1 MKNIGK
7 IVSDWIWQLPQNLLG
22 VIWKNIKKGSIITPI
37 SNNDIESVGAKAYV
51 IKARGAVTLG
61 KYVFISQTYRNQG
74 MTIKHECGH
83 VKQSKML
90 GPLYL
95 IVIGVPSI
103 LHAWLNDYI
112 GYDEKLEEGYYHF
125 YTEYILMGEF
135 DVRNK

>member
-1 MKNIGK
+1 MNIKNILSNW
-7 IVSDWIWQLPQNLLG
+7 VWQLPQNLLG
-22 VIWKNIKKGSIITPI
+22 IIWKRIKKESVITSI
-37 SNNDIESVGAKAYV
+37 SNDDIRSVDAEAYLMKAG
-51 IKARGAVTLG
+51 GAVTLG
-61 KYVFISQTYRNQG
+61 KYVFISQTYRDQSI
-74 MTIKHECGH
+74 TIKHECGH

-112 GYDEKLEEGYYHF
+112 GCCKKHKDGYYHF

>member
-1 MKNIGK
+1 MWKKIKNFFMNW
-7 IVSDWIWQLPQNLLG
+7 VWQLPQNLLG
-22 VIWKNIKKGSIITPI
+22 VIWKNIKKDSIITLI
-37 SNNDIESVGAKAYV
+37 SNNDIESVGAKAYL

-61 KYVFISQTYRNQG
+61 KYVFISQTYRDQSI
-74 MTIKHECGH
+74 TIKHECGH

-112 GYDEKLEEGYYHF
+112 GCDEESGYSHF
-125 YTEYILMGEF
+125 YTEKYADKLMGI
-135 DVRNK
+135 NT

>member
-7 IVSDWIWQLPQNLLG
+7 IVSDWVWQLPQNLLG
-22 VIWKNIKKGSIITPI
+22 VIWKNIKKDSIITPV
-37 SNNDIESVGAKAYV
+37 SNNDIESVGAKAYL

-61 KYVFISQTYRNQG
+61 KYVFISRTYRDQD
-74 MTIKHECGH
+74 MIIKHECGH

-95 IVIGVPSI
+95 IVIGAPSI

-112 GYDEKLEEGYYHF
+112 GCDEESGYSHF
-125 YTEYILMGEF
+125 YTEKWADKLM
-135 DVRNK
+135 NIST

>member
-1 MKNIGK
+1 MNIKNILSNW
-7 IVSDWIWQLPQNLLG
+7 VWQLPQNLLG
-22 VIWKNIKKGSIITPI
+22 IIWKRIKKESVITSI
-37 SNNDIESVGAKAYV
+37 SNDDIRSVDAEAYLMKAG
-51 IKARGAVTLG
+51 GAVTLG
-61 KYVFISQTYRNQG
+61 KYVFISQTYRDQG

-112 GYDEKLEEGYYHF
+112 GCDEESGYSHF
-125 YTEYILMGEF
+125 YTEMWADKLMGI
-135 DVRNK
+135 NT

>member
-1 MKNIGK
+1 MKNIGR
-7 IVSDWIWQLPQNLLG
+7 IVSDWVWQLPQNLLG
-22 VIWKNIKKGSIITPI
+22 VIWKNIKKDSIITPV
-37 SNNDIESVGAKAYV
+37 SNNAIESVGAKAYL

-61 KYVFISQTYRNQG
+61 KYVFISHTYRDQG
-74 MTIKHECGH
+74 TIIKHECGH

-112 GYDEKLEEGYYHF
+112 GCDEESGYSHF
-125 YTEYILMGEF
+125 YTEKCANKLMGI
-135 DVRNK
+135 NT

>member
-1 MKNIGK
+1 MNIKNILSNW
-7 IVSDWIWQLPQNLLG
+7 VWQLPQNLLG
-22 VIWKNIKKGSIITPI
+22 IIWKMIKKESVITSI
-37 SNNDIESVGAKAYV
+37 SNYDIRSVDAEAYLMKAG
-51 IKARGAVTLG
+51 GAVTLG
-61 KYVFISQTYRNQG
+61 KYVFISQTYRDQG

-112 GYDEKLEEGYYHF
+112 GCDEESGYSHF
-125 YTEYILMGEF
+125 YTEKLADKLMGI
-135 DVRNK
+135 NS